1 LDAWAHRWMTFETDG
16 VAHLGTTA
24 MNDSGALLALQA
36 LTAQGKADW
45 NRVLLLRTASN
56 FDMPPPGTTA
66 AENLTA
72 EQHGA
77 YTAYLPSLETAY
89 AVGHRV
95 VAAWMSEAPAR

>member
-1 LDAWAHRWMTFETDG
+1 VAFETDG

-24 MNDSGALLALQA
+24 MNDSGTLLALQA
-36 LTAQGKADW
+36 LTVQGKADW
-45 NRVLLLRTASN
+45 NRALLLRTASN
-56 FDMPPPGTTA
+56 FDMPPPGSTA
-66 AENLTA
+66 AENLAA

-95 VAAWMSEAPAR
+95 IVAWMGEPPSK